1 MTLRIEALSIITLS
15 MTKLSITVRIVK
27 WPRFTLCLMILRI
40 MSLSIIT
47 LKIIILSIVTFRIMA
62 LSLITLVLTKLSI
75 IVRTINMVQVSDLGT
90 LDKCAYA
97 WCHHTE
103 CHGAIFHSQA
113 LSDKLRNQNQQKKFN
128 QFYFFTLLH
137 YLHRVQENLIQVCK
151 TGGVYNKT
159 LPICNVRKMDI
170 FQSKLVF
177 SYCHSLS
184 LTWTNKLAY
193 FGIHKL

>member
-75 IVRTINMVQVSDLGT
+75 IVRTINMV
-90 LDKCAYA
+90 
-97 WCHHTE
+97 
-103 CHGAIFHSQA
+103 
-113 LSDKLRNQNQQKKFN
+113 
-128 QFYFFTLLH
+128 
-137 YLHRVQENLIQVCK
+137 
-151 TGGVYNKT
+151 
-159 LPICNVRKMDI
+159 
-170 FQSKLVF
+170 
-177 SYCHSLS
+177 
-184 LTWTNKLAY
+184 
-193 FGIHKL
+193 